1 MRKIVFFVLLICSAV
16 SAQNRRGPAV
26 LFEVS
31 NKSVVQSVFPEAK
44 QVEKIDDYWYRV
56 TDDSKKT
63 IGFALSSMDHCKD
76 VKGYNGAT
84 PVLIVTDKKHVI
96 KKVALKS
103 NYETQ
108 SFVNI
113 LVNSGFFNSWNGKSI
128 KTASSATVDGTTGAT
143 FTANG
148 VKKNVAFLL
157 ENGVKNMPK
166 K

>member
-1 MRKIVFFVLLICSAV
+1 MRKIVFFVLLICSAA
-16 SAQNRRGPAV
+16 SAQHRRGPAV

-31 NKSVVQSVFPEAK
+31 NKEVVQSVFPEAQ

-56 TDDSKKT
+56 TDNSKKT
-63 IGFALSSMDHCKD
+63 IGFALSSKEFCQD
-76 VKGYNGAT
+76 VKGYNGVT

-96 KKVALKS
+96 KKVALQS

-113 LVNSGFFNSWNGKSI
+113 LVNSGFFNSWNGKSV
-128 KTASSATVDGTTGAT
+128 KTASDATVDGTTGAT
-143 FTANG
+143 FTANA

-157 ENGVKNMPK
+157 ENGVKKLPQK
-166 K
+166 